1 MICAM
6 SVAAAVAPDEYRS
19 RRRSSERARRT
30 ASTYIIAE
38 CKAMREEL
46 RAMAHRSVRPLK
58 PFFRTLLR

>member
-1 MICAM
+1 MNT
-6 SVAAAVAPDEYRS
+6 AAAEEVLAALAEL
-19 RRRSSERARRT
+19 RAL
-30 ASTYIIAE
+30 IAE

>member
-1 MICAM
+1 MNT
-6 SVAAAVAPDEYRS
+6 AAAEEVLDALAEL
-19 RRRSSERARRT
+19 RAL
-30 ASTYIIAE
+30 IAE